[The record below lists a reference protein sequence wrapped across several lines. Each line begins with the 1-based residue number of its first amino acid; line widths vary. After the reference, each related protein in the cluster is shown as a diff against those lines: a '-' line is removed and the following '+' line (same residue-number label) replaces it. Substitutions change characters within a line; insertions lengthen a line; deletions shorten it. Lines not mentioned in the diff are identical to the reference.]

1 MKTEGRITLNAKLL
15 EEKLKKGWGTI
26 QFSEYLGMSVEEF
39 KQILDKTFEGVAGES
54 YRRRLKKNDKRIE
67 QQLRRRAVSVK
78 TEHFKEK
85 AEQTSNSNDAE
96 TEQCNAT
103 ETANSSEANNNEERD
118 MEDVLEKLQREEEF
132 YRNYL
137 ISLENDHKAAVA
149 ERKQLFEIL
158 VKFRE
163 KMLELR
169 KELEEC
175 QLKAHSYTVQQDEI
189 SAKIDK
195 INQDKA
201 ETKQQISEL
210 QEQIN
215 KLQKIEVFVDKGHIE
230 IVPAE
235 YEVPDG
241 WKELRS
247 DWLDDERFES
257 LTLIELSILAK
268 AVLLAKAI
276 SADGRKSTFVFE
288 SDLMQELFSEISK

>member
-1 MKTEGRITLNAKLL
+1 MKTERSTLNAKLL

-26 QFSEYLGMSVEEF
+26 QFSEYLGMSVEAF

-78 TEHFKEK
+78 TEHFEEK
-85 AEQTSNSNDAE
+85 AE

-103 ETANSSEANNNEERD
+103 ETADSSEVGNNEEDD
-118 MEDVLEKLQREEEF
+118 MDVLEKLQIEEEF

-137 ISLENDHKAAVA
+137 ISLENDHKSAVA
-149 ERKQLFEIL
+149 ERKQLFEVL
-158 VKFRE
+158 AKFRE
-163 KMLELR
+163 KMLELK
-169 KELEEC
+169 KEIEEC
-175 QLKAHSYTVQQDEI
+175 RLKSQDYTAQKDQI
-189 SAKIDK
+189 SAKIEK

-201 ETKQQISEL
+201 ETKNQIAEI
-210 QEQIN
+210 QEKIN
-215 KLQKIEVFVDKGHIE
+215 QLQKIEIFVDKGHIE
-230 IVPAE
+230 IVPAD
-235 YEVPDG
+235 YEIPDG

-257 LTLIELSILAK
+257 LTLIELS
-268 AVLLAKAI
+268 VLAKAI
-276 SADGRKSTFVFE
+276 SANGRKSTFVFE

>member
-15 EEKLKKGWGTI
+15 KKKKKKGWGTI

-132 YRNYL
+132 YKKYL

-175 QLKAHSYTVQQDEI
+175 RLKSQDYTAQKDQI
-189 SAKIDK
+189 SAKIEK

-201 ETKQQISEL
+201 ETKKQITEI
-210 QEQIN
+210 QEKIN
-215 KLQKIEVFVDKGHIE
+215 QLQKIEIFVDKGHIE

>member
-1 MKTEGRITLNAKLL
+1 MKTERSTLNAKLL

-78 TEHFKEK
+78 TEHFEEK
-85 AEQTSNSNDAE
+85 AE

-103 ETANSSEANNNEERD
+103 ETADSSEVGNNEEDD
-118 MEDVLEKLQREEEF
+118 MDVLEKLQIEEEF

-137 ISLENDHKAAVA
+137 ISLENDHKDAVA

-158 VKFRE
+158 TKFRD
-163 KMLELR
+163 KMLALR
-169 KELEEC
+169 EELEEC
-175 QLKAHSYTVQQDEI
+175 QRKAHSYTVQKDQI
-189 SAKIDK
+189 SAKLES
-195 INQDKA
+195 INQDKV
-201 ETKQQISEL
+201 ETKKHLSEIQQR
-210 QEQIN
+210 IN
-215 KLQKIEVFVDKGHIE
+215 QLQKIEIFVDKGHIE
-230 IVPAE
+230 IVPAD
-235 YEVPDG
+235 YEIPDG
-241 WKELRS
+241 WKELRG

-268 AVLLAKAI
+268 AILLAKAI
-276 SADGRKSTFVFE
+276 SADGRKSIFVFE
-288 SDLMQELFSEISK
+288 SDQMQNLFSELSK

>member
-26 QFSEYLGMSVEEF
+26 QFSEHLGMSVEEF

-175 QLKAHSYTVQQDEI
+175 RLKSQDYTAQKDQI
-189 SAKIDK
+189 SAKIEK

-201 ETKQQISEL
+201 ETKKQITEI
-210 QEQIN
+210 QEKIN
-215 KLQKIEVFVDKGHIE
+215 QLQKIEIFVDKGHIE

>member
-132 YRNYL
+132 YKKYL

-158 VKFRE
+158 TKFRD
-163 KMLELR
+163 KMLALR
-169 KELEEC
+169 EELEEC
-175 QLKAHSYTVQQDEI
+175 QRKAHSYTVQKDQI
-189 SAKIDK
+189 SAKLK
-195 INQDKA
+195 SINQDKV
-201 ETKQQISEL
+201 ETKKHLSEIQQR
-210 QEQIN
+210 IN
-215 KLQKIEVFVDKGHIE
+215 QLQKIEIFVDKGHIE

-235 YEVPDG
+235 YEIPDG

>member
-132 YRNYL
+132 YKKYL

-158 VKFRE
+158 TKFRD
-163 KMLELR
+163 KMLALR
-169 KELEEC
+169 EELEEC
-175 QLKAHSYTVQQDEI
+175 QRKAHSYTVQKMGNRA
-189 SAKIDK
+189 S
-195 INQDKA
+195 
-201 ETKQQISEL
+201 
-210 QEQIN
+210 
-215 KLQKIEVFVDKGHIE
+215 
-230 IVPAE
+230 
-235 YEVPDG
+235 
-241 WKELRS
+241 
-247 DWLDDERFES
+247 
-257 LTLIELSILAK
+257 
-268 AVLLAKAI
+268 
-276 SADGRKSTFVFE
+276 
-288 SDLMQELFSEISK
+288 

>member
-1 MKTEGRITLNAKLL
+1 MNTDCKPTLTAKLMN
-15 EEKLKKGWGTI
+15 EKLKRNWGTA
-26 QFSEYLGMSVEEF
+26 QFTEYLQMTEEDF
-39 KQILDKTFEGVAGES
+39 KKILDDTFEGPAGES
-54 YRRRLKKNDKRIE
+54 FRRRLKKNDKKIE

-78 TEHFKEK
+78 TLEEK
-85 AEQTSNSNDAE
+85 SVEE
-96 TEQCNAT
+96 TESDNAAD
-103 ETANSSEANNNEERD
+103 TADSSEANNNEERD

-149 ERKQLFEIL
+149 ERKQFFEIL
-158 VKFRE
+158 TKFRD
-163 KMLELR
+163 KMLALR
-169 KELEEC
+169 EELEEC

-230 IVPAE
+230 IVPAD
-235 YEVPDG
+235 YEIPDG

-276 SADGRKSTFVFE
+276 SVDGRKSTFVFE